1 MRTLHPKLE
10 EASTAGGLYIRIRIV
25 QCSQED
31 STLGGLYTLNSG
43 RPLQQED
50 STLGYGSFNVP

>member
-1 MRTLHPKLE
+1 MRTLHPKLGE
-10 EASTAGGLYIRIRIV
+10 GSRVRGFYITIRIA
-25 QCSQED
+25 QCSLED

-50 STLGYGSFNVP
+50 STLKYGSFNVP